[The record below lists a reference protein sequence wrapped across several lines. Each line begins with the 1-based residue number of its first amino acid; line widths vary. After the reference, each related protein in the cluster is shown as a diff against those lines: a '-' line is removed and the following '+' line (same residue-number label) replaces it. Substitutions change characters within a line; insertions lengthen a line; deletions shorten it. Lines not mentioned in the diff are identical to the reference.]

1 MIAVLLAGP
10 AIFGIMP
17 ESPADRLEQNEGGEV
32 TPFGIDFE
40 HIQGDGIDDNKC
52 QVVIGSNNWYT
63 TIFKLTKYVDKYA
76 GYEVYITGFVSFY
89 DDSLKRPDFTI
100 SRYLMICCVN
110 DMSPFGLPCILT
122 DGQEYGEYRWI
133 AVKGKIE
140 VGDYHGMKRPVL
152 KVEEIRQ
159 AAKTVVYVYPYR

>member
-1 MIAVLLAGP
+1 M
-10 AIFGIMP
+10 
-17 ESPADRLEQNEGGEV
+17 
-32 TPFGIDFE
+32 
-40 HIQGDGIDDNKC
+40 
-52 QVVIGSNNWYT
+52 VIGSNNWYT

>member
-1 MIAVLLAGP
+1 MKTLFSRRAACSEGTALMVVAALLISLIVTKRSESYMNPVLIPFVVAMAVVFLFWGFSRILRATPTRTRSYAAAATLGMIAVLLAGP

-40 HIQGDGIDDNKC
+40 HIQGDGIDDNKR

-89 DDSLKRPDFTI
+89 DDS
-100 SRYLMICCVN
+100 
-110 DMSPFGLPCILT
+110 
-122 DGQEYGEYRWI
+122 
-133 AVKGKIE
+133 
-140 VGDYHGMKRPVL
+140 
-152 KVEEIRQ
+152 
-159 AAKTVVYVYPYR
+159 